1 MAKNP
6 VSRVITTL
14 ERNNVTL
21 GIYTNNLAAFEALKE
36 LIPPS
41 MHSKLCSY
49 STVNRTVQNSGDH
62 YDIPTPIGIFVIA
75 KHPLFR
81 FHETKSNTDISG
93 G

>member
-6 VSRVITTL
+6 VVRVISTL
-14 ERNNVTL
+14 ERNGITL
-21 GIYTNNLAAFEALKE
+21 GIFTNNLAAYDALKE

-41 MHSKLCSY
+41 MHASLISY
-49 STVNRTVQNSGDH
+49 STVNRTVKKCGDL
-62 YDIPTPIGIFVIA
+62 YNIPTPIGIFVIA

-81 FHETKSNTDISG
+81 FHETSKNKDIAG